1 MADSLFYKMRS
12 GKPIKF
18 LCFLKNF
25 ASLLVPDVLYRS
37 RLKKK
42 LEKAH
47 HRPDYAYM
55 QQRVD
60 YYMRITTPWK
70 MAETDKLDA
79 RQGLD
84 ILCGSYWGLSPKDV
98 SYGVLF

>member
-60 YYMRITTPWK
+60 LLYAYHYAVEDGGDR
-70 MAETDKLDA
+70 
-79 RQGLD
+79 
-84 ILCGSYWGLSPKDV
+84 
-98 SYGVLF
+98 